1 MRSEFMLKRK
11 VGLAV
16 VLILSIVTIMSI
28 SSRKDMVPEPTLE
41 LINEIKPISRLT
53 NDRSDIASLKPID
66 SMVNRV
72 VKSLRLAGASV
83 ALVKDEKLVYAK
95 GFGYADKDEK
105 EEVQPYHL
113 FRIGSV
119 SKLITAMAILK
130 LVDEGEISL
139 DDYVFGEKGLLKGK
153 KYTGIKNRNFY
164 QIKVKHLLNHTSGW
178 SLITYGDP
186 MFIPHKIHKMDDVS
200 YPIEFDDVIHFVI
213 TRHLP
218 YKPGTRFNYSNFG
231 YCLLGRIIEETTGD
245 DYEEWVQDEI
255 LEPNGIENMKIAGSF
270 EDDRAKD
277 EVKYYDYSPDNEQ
290 LSFTGS
296 GKMIYKP
303 YGADDI
309 EMLGPAGGWLASA
322 SDLMRVLVLVD
333 GYSKRY
339 KDILSEDLMNKM
351 VNGVGGIKRPLGW
364 RSVKGEHWWR
374 TGTLSG
380 TSALLTRDVN
390 GYSWVIV
397 SNTTPRRGSF
407 PSTSRWA
414 IREGI
419 KMVKSWPTH
428 DLFSD

>member
-1 MRSEFMLKRK
+1 MLKRK
-11 VGLAV
+11 VGLAAGLLLS
-16 VLILSIVTIMSI
+16 LIAITSVSLNSQPSFAESKEST
-28 SSRKDMVPEPTLE
+28 RELVPIP
-41 LINEIKPISRLT
+41 RLT
-53 NDRSDIASLKPID
+53 NDKSDFASLKPLD
-66 SMVNRV
+66 SMVKRV
-72 VKSLRLAGASV
+72 VRNLRLAGASV

-95 GFGYADKDEK
+95 GFGFADKEAK

-130 LVDEGEISL
+130 LVDDGRISL
-139 DDYVFGEKGLLKGK
+139 DDYVFGERGLLKGK
-153 KYTGIKNRNFY
+153 KYAGIKNRNFY

-186 MFIPHKIHKMDDVS
+186 MFIPHKIHKMDNVS
-200 YPIEFDDVIHFVI
+200 YPIDFDDVIHFVI

-218 YKPGTRFNYSNFG
+218 YKPGTRFDYSNFG
-231 YCLLGRIIEETTGD
+231 YCLLGRIIEDVTGD
-245 DYEEWVQDEI
+245 DYEEWVQNEI
-255 LEPNGIENMKIAGSF
+255 LKSNGITDMEIAGSF
-270 EDDRAKD
+270 EKDRVKN

-296 GKMIYKP
+296 GNKVYKP

-309 EMLGPAGGWLASA
+309 AMLGPAGGWLATA
-322 SDLMRVLVLVD
+322 ADLMRVLVLVD

-380 TSALLTRDVN
+380 TSALLTRDIK

-419 KMVKSWPTH
+419 KMVKSWPDH
-428 DLFSD
+428 DLFID